1 MSSNKTV
8 IAVDGPSVVVPGA
21 IEAARQTGAKILL
34 VGNEATLDGE
44 LNRLSPSGVDLEIV
58 HAPEVAGMDEKP
70 SDILRR
76 KKNASIQVACRLV
89 RDGAAQGVVSAGHSG
104 ASVACGMFI
113 MGRIPGVERPAL
125 ASLLPTEKEPVVLLD
140 VGATVDCKPYNI
152 FQFGLMGDAFARD
165 ILNKE
170 SPRVGLLSIGEE
182 EGKGN
187 SQVKEAYELFKMAQ
201 NLNFSGNIEGRD
213 LFTGEMDVAVC
224 DGFVG
229 NVALKLSEG
238 LGLSLSRDI
247 NLDDLFKP
255 CYGAVIL
262 ELLDASAGEFLGST
276 TVDYVINVNGENIV
290 LFEDGYFVDKAV
302 KRYRVPSIKN
312 GMNIILAKVPVGKR
326 TSLEACFLT
335 GDFDVIYNGCTSILA
350 APSSKIPFGDIT
362 RFGMPFYG
370 GNITYKTQLD
380 IDAECDIRINA
391 ALYRGALIK
400 VLVDGSEAGKIAFAP
415 YELTVEKLKPGKHT
429 VEYILY
435 GNRVNTFGS
444 LHNCGKN
451 SWVGPDHWYSKGDE
465 WSYEYN
471 LKPVGILKSP
481 VIKVIKR

>member
-8 IAVDGPSVVVPGA
+8 IAVDAMGGDLGPSVVVPGA

-152 FQFGLMGDAFARD
+152 FQFGLMGDAFTRD

-238 LGLSLSRDI
+238 LGLSLSRV
-247 NLDDLFKP
+247 LKR
-255 CYGAVIL
+255 
-262 ELLDASAGEFLGST
+262 ELLNSGFLPKLGSLLAKSAFRRFAKV
-276 TVDYVINVNGENIV
+276 VDYAEYGGAPLLGLQNISIV
-290 LFEDGYFVDKAV
+290 CHGRSNAKAICNATRMATLFVEKETN
-302 KRYRVPSIKN
+302 KRLMETICAN
-312 GMNIILAKVPVGKR
+312 EEL
-326 TSLEACFLT
+326 
-335 GDFDVIYNGCTSILA
+335 
-350 APSSKIPFGDIT
+350 T
-362 RFGMPFYG
+362 RFGRS
-370 GNITYKTQLD
+370 
-380 IDAECDIRINA
+380 C
-391 ALYRGALIK
+391 
-400 VLVDGSEAGKIAFAP
+400 
-415 YELTVEKLKPGKHT
+415 
-429 VEYILY
+429 
-435 GNRVNTFGS
+435 
-444 LHNCGKN
+444 
-451 SWVGPDHWYSKGDE
+451 
-465 WSYEYN
+465 
-471 LKPVGILKSP
+471 
-481 VIKVIKR
+481 

>member
-8 IAVDGPSVVVPGA
+8 IAVDAMGGDLGPSVVVPGA

-34 VGNEATLDGE
+34 VGNEATLDGD
-44 LNRLSPSGVDLEIV
+44 LHSLSPSGVELEIV

-238 LGLSLSRDI
+238 LGLSLSRV
-247 NLDDLFKP
+247 LKR
-255 CYGAVIL
+255 
-262 ELLDASAGEFLGST
+262 ELLNSGFLPKLGSLLAKSAFRRFAKV
-276 TVDYVINVNGENIV
+276 VDYAEYGGAPLLGLQNISIV
-290 LFEDGYFVDKAV
+290 CHGRSNAKAICNATRMATLFVEKETN
-302 KRYRVPSIKN
+302 KRLMETICAN
-312 GMNIILAKVPVGKR
+312 EEL
-326 TSLEACFLT
+326 
-335 GDFDVIYNGCTSILA
+335 
-350 APSSKIPFGDIT
+350 T
-362 RFGMPFYG
+362 RFGRS
-370 GNITYKTQLD
+370 
-380 IDAECDIRINA
+380 C
-391 ALYRGALIK
+391 
-400 VLVDGSEAGKIAFAP
+400 
-415 YELTVEKLKPGKHT
+415 
-429 VEYILY
+429 
-435 GNRVNTFGS
+435 
-444 LHNCGKN
+444 
-451 SWVGPDHWYSKGDE
+451 
-465 WSYEYN
+465 
-471 LKPVGILKSP
+471 
-481 VIKVIKR
+481 

>member
-8 IAVDGPSVVVPGA
+8 IAVDAMGGDLGPSVVVPGA

-165 ILNKE
+165 FLNKE

-238 LGLSLSRDI
+238 LGLSLSRV
-247 NLDDLFKP
+247 LKR
-255 CYGAVIL
+255 
-262 ELLDASAGEFLGST
+262 ELLNSGFLPKLGSLLAKSAFRRFAKV
-276 TVDYVINVNGENIV
+276 VDYAEYGGAPLLGLQNISIV
-290 LFEDGYFVDKAV
+290 CHGRSNAKAICNATRMATLFVEKETN
-302 KRYRVPSIKN
+302 KRLMETICAN
-312 GMNIILAKVPVGKR
+312 EEL
-326 TSLEACFLT
+326 
-335 GDFDVIYNGCTSILA
+335 
-350 APSSKIPFGDIT
+350 T
-362 RFGMPFYG
+362 RFGRS
-370 GNITYKTQLD
+370 
-380 IDAECDIRINA
+380 C
-391 ALYRGALIK
+391 
-400 VLVDGSEAGKIAFAP
+400 
-415 YELTVEKLKPGKHT
+415 
-429 VEYILY
+429 
-435 GNRVNTFGS
+435 
-444 LHNCGKN
+444 
-451 SWVGPDHWYSKGDE
+451 
-465 WSYEYN
+465 
-471 LKPVGILKSP
+471 
-481 VIKVIKR
+481 

>member
-1 MSSNKTV
+1 M
-8 IAVDGPSVVVPGA
+8 
-21 IEAARQTGAKILL
+21 
-34 VGNEATLDGE
+34 
-44 LNRLSPSGVDLEIV
+44 DLEIV

-201 NLNFSGNIEGRD
+201 NRNFSGNIEGRA
-213 LFTGEMDVAVC
+213 LITGEMDVAVC

-238 LGLSLSRDI
+238 LGLSLSRV
-247 NLDDLFKP
+247 LKR
-255 CYGAVIL
+255 
-262 ELLDASAGEFLGST
+262 ELLNSGFLPKLGSLLAKSAFRRFAKV
-276 TVDYVINVNGENIV
+276 VDYAEYGGAPLLGLQNIFIV
-290 LFEDGYFVDKAV
+290 CHGRSNAKAICNATRMATLFVEKETN
-302 KRYRVPSIKN
+302 KRLMETICAN
-312 GMNIILAKVPVGKR
+312 EEL
-326 TSLEACFLT
+326 
-335 GDFDVIYNGCTSILA
+335 
-350 APSSKIPFGDIT
+350 T
-362 RFGMPFYG
+362 RFGRS
-370 GNITYKTQLD
+370 
-380 IDAECDIRINA
+380 C
-391 ALYRGALIK
+391 
-400 VLVDGSEAGKIAFAP
+400 
-415 YELTVEKLKPGKHT
+415 
-429 VEYILY
+429 
-435 GNRVNTFGS
+435 
-444 LHNCGKN
+444 
-451 SWVGPDHWYSKGDE
+451 
-465 WSYEYN
+465 
-471 LKPVGILKSP
+471 
-481 VIKVIKR
+481 

>member
-8 IAVDGPSVVVPGA
+8 IAVDAMGGDLGPSVVVPGA

-34 VGNEATLDGE
+34 VGTEATLDGE

-238 LGLSLSRDI
+238 LGLSLSRV
-247 NLDDLFKP
+247 LKR
-255 CYGAVIL
+255 
-262 ELLDASAGEFLGST
+262 ELLNSGFLPKLGSLLAKSAFRRFAKV
-276 TVDYVINVNGENIV
+276 VDYAEYGGAPLLGLQNISIV
-290 LFEDGYFVDKAV
+290 CHGRSNAKAICNATRMATLFVEKETN
-302 KRYRVPSIKN
+302 KRLMETICAN
-312 GMNIILAKVPVGKR
+312 EEL
-326 TSLEACFLT
+326 
-335 GDFDVIYNGCTSILA
+335 
-350 APSSKIPFGDIT
+350 T
-362 RFGMPFYG
+362 RFGRS
-370 GNITYKTQLD
+370 
-380 IDAECDIRINA
+380 C
-391 ALYRGALIK
+391 
-400 VLVDGSEAGKIAFAP
+400 
-415 YELTVEKLKPGKHT
+415 
-429 VEYILY
+429 
-435 GNRVNTFGS
+435 
-444 LHNCGKN
+444 
-451 SWVGPDHWYSKGDE
+451 
-465 WSYEYN
+465 
-471 LKPVGILKSP
+471 
-481 VIKVIKR
+481 

>member
-1 MSSNKTV
+1 MAVQQNKKSHSKKGMRRSHDRVATPTVVYCTCEPPRFPTLPAPAAAPTAVVRSSSRRPPMSSNKTV
-8 IAVDGPSVVVPGA
+8 IAVDAMGGDLGPSVVVPGA

-238 LGLSLSRDI
+238 LGLSLSRV
-247 NLDDLFKP
+247 LKR
-255 CYGAVIL
+255 
-262 ELLDASAGEFLGST
+262 ELLNSGFLPTLGSLLAKSAFRRFAKV
-276 TVDYVINVNGENIV
+276 VDYAEYGGAPLLGLQNISIV
-290 LFEDGYFVDKAV
+290 CHGRSNAKAICNATRMATLFVEKETN
-302 KRYRVPSIKN
+302 KRLMETICAN
-312 GMNIILAKVPVGKR
+312 EEL
-326 TSLEACFLT
+326 
-335 GDFDVIYNGCTSILA
+335 
-350 APSSKIPFGDIT
+350 T
-362 RFGMPFYG
+362 RFGRS
-370 GNITYKTQLD
+370 
-380 IDAECDIRINA
+380 C
-391 ALYRGALIK
+391 
-400 VLVDGSEAGKIAFAP
+400 
-415 YELTVEKLKPGKHT
+415 
-429 VEYILY
+429 
-435 GNRVNTFGS
+435 
-444 LHNCGKN
+444 
-451 SWVGPDHWYSKGDE
+451 
-465 WSYEYN
+465 
-471 LKPVGILKSP
+471 
-481 VIKVIKR
+481 

>member
-8 IAVDGPSVVVPGA
+8 IAVDAMGGDLGPSVVVPGA

-70 SDILRR
+70 SDIQRR

-238 LGLSLSRDI
+238 LGLSLSRV
-247 NLDDLFKP
+247 LKR
-255 CYGAVIL
+255 
-262 ELLDASAGEFLGST
+262 ELLNSGFLPKLGSLLAKSAFRRFAKV
-276 TVDYVINVNGENIV
+276 VDYAEYGGAPLLGLQNISIV
-290 LFEDGYFVDKAV
+290 CHGRSNAKAICNATRMATLFVEKETN
-302 KRYRVPSIKN
+302 KRLMETICAN
-312 GMNIILAKVPVGKR
+312 EEL
-326 TSLEACFLT
+326 
-335 GDFDVIYNGCTSILA
+335 
-350 APSSKIPFGDIT
+350 T
-362 RFGMPFYG
+362 RFGRS
-370 GNITYKTQLD
+370 
-380 IDAECDIRINA
+380 C
-391 ALYRGALIK
+391 
-400 VLVDGSEAGKIAFAP
+400 
-415 YELTVEKLKPGKHT
+415 
-429 VEYILY
+429 
-435 GNRVNTFGS
+435 
-444 LHNCGKN
+444 
-451 SWVGPDHWYSKGDE
+451 
-465 WSYEYN
+465 
-471 LKPVGILKSP
+471 
-481 VIKVIKR
+481 

>member
-8 IAVDGPSVVVPGA
+8 IAVDAMGGDLGPSVVVPGA

-140 VGATVDCKPYNI
+140 VGATVDCKPFNI
-152 FQFGLMGDAFARD
+152 FQFGLMGGAFARD

-238 LGLSLSRDI
+238 LGLSLSRV
-247 NLDDLFKP
+247 LKR
-255 CYGAVIL
+255 
-262 ELLDASAGEFLGST
+262 ELLNSGFLPKLGSLLAKSAFRRFAKV
-276 TVDYVINVNGENIV
+276 VDYAEYGGAPLLGLQNISIV
-290 LFEDGYFVDKAV
+290 CHGRSNAKAICNATRMATLFVEKETN
-302 KRYRVPSIKN
+302 KRLMETICAN
-312 GMNIILAKVPVGKR
+312 EEL
-326 TSLEACFLT
+326 
-335 GDFDVIYNGCTSILA
+335 
-350 APSSKIPFGDIT
+350 T
-362 RFGMPFYG
+362 RFGRS
-370 GNITYKTQLD
+370 
-380 IDAECDIRINA
+380 C
-391 ALYRGALIK
+391 
-400 VLVDGSEAGKIAFAP
+400 
-415 YELTVEKLKPGKHT
+415 
-429 VEYILY
+429 
-435 GNRVNTFGS
+435 
-444 LHNCGKN
+444 
-451 SWVGPDHWYSKGDE
+451 
-465 WSYEYN
+465 
-471 LKPVGILKSP
+471 
-481 VIKVIKR
+481 

>member
-8 IAVDGPSVVVPGA
+8 IAVDAMGGDLGPSVVVPGA

-182 EGKGN
+182 EGKCN

-238 LGLSLSRDI
+238 LGLSLSRV
-247 NLDDLFKP
+247 LKR
-255 CYGAVIL
+255 
-262 ELLDASAGEFLGST
+262 ELLNSGFLPKLGSLLAKSAFRRFAKV
-276 TVDYVINVNGENIV
+276 VDYAEYGGAPLLGLQNISIV
-290 LFEDGYFVDKAV
+290 CHGRSNAKAICNATRMATLFVEKETN
-302 KRYRVPSIKN
+302 KRLMETICAN
-312 GMNIILAKVPVGKR
+312 EEL
-326 TSLEACFLT
+326 
-335 GDFDVIYNGCTSILA
+335 
-350 APSSKIPFGDIT
+350 T
-362 RFGMPFYG
+362 RFGRS
-370 GNITYKTQLD
+370 
-380 IDAECDIRINA
+380 C
-391 ALYRGALIK
+391 
-400 VLVDGSEAGKIAFAP
+400 
-415 YELTVEKLKPGKHT
+415 
-429 VEYILY
+429 
-435 GNRVNTFGS
+435 
-444 LHNCGKN
+444 
-451 SWVGPDHWYSKGDE
+451 
-465 WSYEYN
+465 
-471 LKPVGILKSP
+471 
-481 VIKVIKR
+481 

>member
-8 IAVDGPSVVVPGA
+8 IAVDAMGGDLGPSVVVPGA

-238 LGLSLSRDI
+238 LGLSLSRV
-247 NLDDLFKP
+247 LKR
-255 CYGAVIL
+255 
-262 ELLDASAGEFLGST
+262 ELLNSGFLPKLGSLLAKSAFRRFAKV
-276 TVDYVINVNGENIV
+276 VDYAE
-290 LFEDGYFVDKAV
+290 
-302 KRYRVPSIKN
+302 
-312 GMNIILAKVPVGKR
+312 
-326 TSLEACFLT
+326 
-335 GDFDVIYNGCTSILA
+335 
-350 APSSKIPFGDIT
+350 
-362 RFGMPFYG
+362 YG
-370 GNITYKTQLD
+370 GAPLLGLQNISIVCHGHLQRYPHGDPVRRERDQQ
-380 IDAECDIRINA
+380 AP
-391 ALYRGALIK
+391 
-400 VLVDGSEAGKIAFAP
+400 DGNH
-415 YELTVEKLKPGKHT
+415 L
-429 VEYILY
+429 
-435 GNRVNTFGS
+435 RQ
-444 LHNCGKN
+444 
-451 SWVGPDHWYSKGDE
+451 
-465 WSYEYN
+465 
-471 LKPVGILKSP
+471 
-481 VIKVIKR
+481 

>member
-8 IAVDGPSVVVPGA
+8 IAVDAMGGDLGPSVVVPGA

-213 LFTGEMDVAVC
+213 LFTGEIDVAVC

-238 LGLSLSRDI
+238 LGLSLSRV
-247 NLDDLFKP
+247 LKR
-255 CYGAVIL
+255 
-262 ELLDASAGEFLGST
+262 ELLNSGFLPKLGSLLAKSAFRRFAKV
-276 TVDYVINVNGENIV
+276 VDYAEYGGAPLLGLQNISIV
-290 LFEDGYFVDKAV
+290 CHGRSNAKAICNATRMATLFVEKETN
-302 KRYRVPSIKN
+302 KRLMETICAN
-312 GMNIILAKVPVGKR
+312 EEL
-326 TSLEACFLT
+326 
-335 GDFDVIYNGCTSILA
+335 
-350 APSSKIPFGDIT
+350 T
-362 RFGMPFYG
+362 RFGRS
-370 GNITYKTQLD
+370 
-380 IDAECDIRINA
+380 C
-391 ALYRGALIK
+391 
-400 VLVDGSEAGKIAFAP
+400 
-415 YELTVEKLKPGKHT
+415 
-429 VEYILY
+429 
-435 GNRVNTFGS
+435 
-444 LHNCGKN
+444 
-451 SWVGPDHWYSKGDE
+451 
-465 WSYEYN
+465 
-471 LKPVGILKSP
+471 
-481 VIKVIKR
+481 

>member
-8 IAVDGPSVVVPGA
+8 IAVDAMGGDLGPSVVVPGA

-238 LGLSLSRDI
+238 LGLSLSRV
-247 NLDDLFKP
+247 LKR
-255 CYGAVIL
+255 
-262 ELLDASAGEFLGST
+262 ELLNSGFLPKLGSLLALSAFRRFAIV
-276 TVDYVINVNGENIV
+276 VDFAEYGGAPLLGLQNISIV
-290 LFEDGYFVDKAV
+290 CHGRSNAKAICNATRMATLFVEKETN
-302 KRYRVPSIKN
+302 KRLMETICAN
-312 GMNIILAKVPVGKR
+312 EEL
-326 TSLEACFLT
+326 
-335 GDFDVIYNGCTSILA
+335 
-350 APSSKIPFGDIT
+350 T
-362 RFGMPFYG
+362 RFGRS
-370 GNITYKTQLD
+370 
-380 IDAECDIRINA
+380 C
-391 ALYRGALIK
+391 
-400 VLVDGSEAGKIAFAP
+400 
-415 YELTVEKLKPGKHT
+415 
-429 VEYILY
+429 
-435 GNRVNTFGS
+435 
-444 LHNCGKN
+444 
-451 SWVGPDHWYSKGDE
+451 
-465 WSYEYN
+465 
-471 LKPVGILKSP
+471 
-481 VIKVIKR
+481 

>member
-8 IAVDGPSVVVPGA
+8 IAVDAMGGDLGPSVVVPGA
-21 IEAARQTGAKILL
+21 IEAARQTRAKILL

-238 LGLSLSRDI
+238 LGLSLSRV
-247 NLDDLFKP
+247 LKR
-255 CYGAVIL
+255 
-262 ELLDASAGEFLGST
+262 ELLNSGFLPKLGSLLAKSAFRRFAKV
-276 TVDYVINVNGENIV
+276 VDYAEYGGAPLLGLQNISIV
-290 LFEDGYFVDKAV
+290 CHGRSNAKAICNATRMATLFVEKETN
-302 KRYRVPSIKN
+302 KRLMETICAN
-312 GMNIILAKVPVGKR
+312 EEL
-326 TSLEACFLT
+326 
-335 GDFDVIYNGCTSILA
+335 
-350 APSSKIPFGDIT
+350 T
-362 RFGMPFYG
+362 RFGRS
-370 GNITYKTQLD
+370 
-380 IDAECDIRINA
+380 C
-391 ALYRGALIK
+391 
-400 VLVDGSEAGKIAFAP
+400 
-415 YELTVEKLKPGKHT
+415 
-429 VEYILY
+429 
-435 GNRVNTFGS
+435 
-444 LHNCGKN
+444 
-451 SWVGPDHWYSKGDE
+451 
-465 WSYEYN
+465 
-471 LKPVGILKSP
+471 
-481 VIKVIKR
+481 

>member
-8 IAVDGPSVVVPGA
+8 IAVDAMGGDLGPSVVIPGA
-21 IEAARQTGAKILL
+21 IEAARQTGAKIIL
-34 VGNEATLDGE
+34 VGNEAILDGE
-44 LNRLSPSGVDLEIV
+44 LTKLAPSGVDLEIV

-89 RDGAAQGVVSAGHSG
+89 RDGAANGVVSAGHSG

-152 FQFGLMGDAFARD
+152 FHFGLMGNAFARD

-201 NLNFSGNIEGRD
+201 NLNFTGNIEGRD
-213 LFTGEMDVAVC
+213 LFTGDVDVAVC

-238 LGLSLSRDI
+238 LGMSLSRV
-247 NLDDLFKP
+247 LKR
-255 CYGAVIL
+255 
-262 ELLDASAGEFLGST
+262 ELLSSGILPKLGSLLAKSAFRRFAKV
-276 TVDYVINVNGENIV
+276 VDYAEYGGAPLLGLQGISIVCHGRSNAKAICSATRMAV
-290 LFEDGYFVDKAV
+290 LFVEKETN
-302 KRYRVPSIKN
+302 RRL
-312 GMNIILAKVPVGKR
+312 M
-326 TSLEACFLT
+326 EAICA
-335 GDFDVIYNGCTSILA
+335 N
-350 APSSKIPFGDIT
+350 
-362 RFGMPFYG
+362 
-370 GNITYKTQLD
+370 
-380 IDAECDIRINA
+380 E
-391 ALYRGALIK
+391 
-400 VLVDGSEAGKIAFAP
+400 
-415 YELTVEKLKPGKHT
+415 ELTR
-429 VEYILY
+429 Y
-435 GNRVNTFGS
+435 GRS
-444 LHNCGKN
+444 C
-451 SWVGPDHWYSKGDE
+451 
-465 WSYEYN
+465 
-471 LKPVGILKSP
+471 
-481 VIKVIKR
+481 

>member
-8 IAVDGPSVVVPGA
+8 IAVDAMGGDLGPSVVVPGA

-70 SDILRR
+70 SDSLCR

-238 LGLSLSRDI
+238 LGLSLSRV
-247 NLDDLFKP
+247 LKR
-255 CYGAVIL
+255 
-262 ELLDASAGEFLGST
+262 ELLNSGFLPKLGSLLAKSAFRRFAKV
-276 TVDYVINVNGENIV
+276 VDYAEYGGAPLLGLQNISIV
-290 LFEDGYFVDKAV
+290 CHGRSNAKAICNATRMATLFVEKETN
-302 KRYRVPSIKN
+302 KRLMETICAN
-312 GMNIILAKVPVGKR
+312 EEL
-326 TSLEACFLT
+326 
-335 GDFDVIYNGCTSILA
+335 
-350 APSSKIPFGDIT
+350 T
-362 RFGMPFYG
+362 RFGRS
-370 GNITYKTQLD
+370 
-380 IDAECDIRINA
+380 C
-391 ALYRGALIK
+391 
-400 VLVDGSEAGKIAFAP
+400 
-415 YELTVEKLKPGKHT
+415 
-429 VEYILY
+429 
-435 GNRVNTFGS
+435 
-444 LHNCGKN
+444 
-451 SWVGPDHWYSKGDE
+451 
-465 WSYEYN
+465 
-471 LKPVGILKSP
+471 
-481 VIKVIKR
+481 

>member
-8 IAVDGPSVVVPGA
+8 IAVDAMGGDLGPSVVVPGA

-152 FQFGLMGDAFARD
+152 FQVGLMGDAFARD

-238 LGLSLSRDI
+238 LGLSLSRV
-247 NLDDLFKP
+247 LKR
-255 CYGAVIL
+255 
-262 ELLDASAGEFLGST
+262 ELLNSGFLPKLGSLLAKSAFRRFAKV
-276 TVDYVINVNGENIV
+276 VDYAEYGGAPLLGLQNISIV
-290 LFEDGYFVDKAV
+290 CHGRSNAKAICNATRMATLFVEKETN
-302 KRYRVPSIKN
+302 KRLMETICAN
-312 GMNIILAKVPVGKR
+312 EEL
-326 TSLEACFLT
+326 
-335 GDFDVIYNGCTSILA
+335 
-350 APSSKIPFGDIT
+350 T
-362 RFGMPFYG
+362 RFGRS
-370 GNITYKTQLD
+370 
-380 IDAECDIRINA
+380 C
-391 ALYRGALIK
+391 
-400 VLVDGSEAGKIAFAP
+400 
-415 YELTVEKLKPGKHT
+415 
-429 VEYILY
+429 
-435 GNRVNTFGS
+435 
-444 LHNCGKN
+444 
-451 SWVGPDHWYSKGDE
+451 
-465 WSYEYN
+465 
-471 LKPVGILKSP
+471 
-481 VIKVIKR
+481 

>member
-8 IAVDGPSVVVPGA
+8 IAVDAMGGDLGPSVVVPGA

-238 LGLSLSRDI
+238 LGLSLSRV
-247 NLDDLFKP
+247 LKR
-255 CYGAVIL
+255 
-262 ELLDASAGEFLGST
+262 ELLNSGFLPKLGSLLAKSAFRRFAKV
-276 TVDYVINVNGENIV
+276 VDYAEYGGAPLLGLQHISIV
-290 LFEDGYFVDKAV
+290 CHGRSNAKAICNATRMATLFVEKETN
-302 KRYRVPSIKN
+302 KRLMETICAN
-312 GMNIILAKVPVGKR
+312 EEL
-326 TSLEACFLT
+326 
-335 GDFDVIYNGCTSILA
+335 
-350 APSSKIPFGDIT
+350 T
-362 RFGMPFYG
+362 RFGRS
-370 GNITYKTQLD
+370 
-380 IDAECDIRINA
+380 C
-391 ALYRGALIK
+391 
-400 VLVDGSEAGKIAFAP
+400 
-415 YELTVEKLKPGKHT
+415 
-429 VEYILY
+429 
-435 GNRVNTFGS
+435 
-444 LHNCGKN
+444 
-451 SWVGPDHWYSKGDE
+451 
-465 WSYEYN
+465 
-471 LKPVGILKSP
+471 
-481 VIKVIKR
+481 

>member
-8 IAVDGPSVVVPGA
+8 IAVDAMGGDLGPSVVVPGA

-238 LGLSLSRDI
+238 LGLSLSRV
-247 NLDDLFKP
+247 LKR
-255 CYGAVIL
+255 
-262 ELLDASAGEFLGST
+262 ELLNSGFLPKLGSLLVKSAFRRFAKV
-276 TVDYVINVNGENIV
+276 VDYAEYGGAPLLGLQNISIV
-290 LFEDGYFVDKAV
+290 CHGRSNAKAICNATRMATLFVEKETN
-302 KRYRVPSIKN
+302 KRLMETICAN
-312 GMNIILAKVPVGKR
+312 EEL
-326 TSLEACFLT
+326 
-335 GDFDVIYNGCTSILA
+335 
-350 APSSKIPFGDIT
+350 T
-362 RFGMPFYG
+362 RFGRS
-370 GNITYKTQLD
+370 
-380 IDAECDIRINA
+380 C
-391 ALYRGALIK
+391 
-400 VLVDGSEAGKIAFAP
+400 
-415 YELTVEKLKPGKHT
+415 
-429 VEYILY
+429 
-435 GNRVNTFGS
+435 
-444 LHNCGKN
+444 
-451 SWVGPDHWYSKGDE
+451 
-465 WSYEYN
+465 
-471 LKPVGILKSP
+471 
-481 VIKVIKR
+481 

>member
-8 IAVDGPSVVVPGA
+8 IAVDAMGGDLGPSVVVPGA

-104 ASVACGMFI
+104 ASVACGRFI

-238 LGLSLSRDI
+238 LGLSLSRV
-247 NLDDLFKP
+247 LKR
-255 CYGAVIL
+255 
-262 ELLDASAGEFLGST
+262 ELLNSGFLPKLGSLLAKSAFRRFAKV
-276 TVDYVINVNGENIV
+276 VDYAEYGGAPLLGLQNISIV
-290 LFEDGYFVDKAV
+290 CHGRSNAKAICNATRMATLFVEKETN
-302 KRYRVPSIKN
+302 KRLMETICAN
-312 GMNIILAKVPVGKR
+312 EEL
-326 TSLEACFLT
+326 
-335 GDFDVIYNGCTSILA
+335 
-350 APSSKIPFGDIT
+350 T
-362 RFGMPFYG
+362 RFGRS
-370 GNITYKTQLD
+370 
-380 IDAECDIRINA
+380 C
-391 ALYRGALIK
+391 
-400 VLVDGSEAGKIAFAP
+400 
-415 YELTVEKLKPGKHT
+415 
-429 VEYILY
+429 
-435 GNRVNTFGS
+435 
-444 LHNCGKN
+444 
-451 SWVGPDHWYSKGDE
+451 
-465 WSYEYN
+465 
-471 LKPVGILKSP
+471 
-481 VIKVIKR
+481 